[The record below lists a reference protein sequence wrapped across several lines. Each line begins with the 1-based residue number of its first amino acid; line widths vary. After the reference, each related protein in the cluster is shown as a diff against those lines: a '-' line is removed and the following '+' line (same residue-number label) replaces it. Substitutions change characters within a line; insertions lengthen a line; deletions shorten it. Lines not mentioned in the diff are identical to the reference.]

1 MKQYLTEALKTINED
16 PSLVSKYKDDFLF
29 KVICAHAFL
38 PNFKFIL
45 PEGEPPFKPA
55 DQPMGMTDT
64 NLNVECKKFHSLF
77 CNANLKA
84 LKREQLFIGLLEAI
98 HPEEAK
104 VLIAV
109 KDQKLTKLYPKIT
122 WKLVSD
128 VGIIPAPPA
137 KEKKQKAVDTQ

>member
-1 MKQYLTEALKTINED
+1 MKQYLTEALKTINDD
-16 PSLVSKYKDDFLF
+16 PSVVAKYKDDFLF

-38 PNFKFIL
+38 PNYKFIL

-77 CNANLKA
+77 CNAQLTP

-109 KDQKLTKLYPKIT
+109 KDQKLSKLYPKIT

-128 VGIIPAPPA
+128 VGIIPAAPA